1 MGSDV
6 ATKSERATLREAVD
20 HRGSGDGA
28 ATSLV
33 GMGLTDVTLLHKMQN
48 KITTAKML
56 LRVVIMKDVAS
67 SRGDECQLYYLQAN
81 SATATGLEWA
91 AVDTS
96 SIEIMSIMGA
106 Y

>member
-6 ATKSERATLREAVD
+6 ATKSDRATLREAVD

-33 GMGLTDVTLLHKMQN
+33 GMGLTDVMLLHKLQN
-48 KITTAKML
+48 KITTEKML

-67 SRGDECQLYYLQAN
+67 SRGDECQLYCLGLQGMASQLTKIRN
-81 SATATGLEWA
+81 KDFGVKISALHN
-91 AVDTS
+91 
-96 SIEIMSIMGA
+96 
-106 Y
+106 